1 MPKPI
6 WDELLGQPEAIEQ
19 LNISLGG
26 NRASLHHAWLFTGP
40 AGSGRSNLA
49 RAFAAAIQCESD
61 GCGKCQH
68 CSLVTANSHPD
79 VLTLATDKVIISIDE
94 VRELVSASSLG
105 SSLGRYKILI
115 VEDAD
120 RMTERTSNVLL
131 KALEEPPE
139 NTIWMLCAP
148 SSAGLLPTIR
158 SRVRNITLRLPSISE
173 VAELLVNRD
182 GVDPGL
188 ARKVAAEAQS
198 HVGMAR
204 RLALSAEARARREE
218 TIRLSLSIDSLG
230 SAMAAAEKLLGV
242 AKRDA
247 EAVNSENN
255 QHESQA
261 LLAAFGLKPDEKVP
275 PAIRPYFKTLE
286 EQQKRRGTRSL
297 RDGIDRIFT
306 DLESV
311 FRDVLSFQLDTA
323 ANLINQQFAQEIEQ
337 RSVQSLAADS
347 LRILDAIAQSRRMLE
362 SNVKDQLVLESL
374 CTYLID
380 IPGFQQKIAG

>member
-19 LNISLGG
+19 LNNSLGG
-26 NRASLHHAWLFTGP
+26 NRGNLHHAWLFTGP

-49 RAFAAAIQCESD
+49 RAFAAAIQCDSD

-68 CSLVTANSHPD
+68 CSLVVANSHPD
-79 VLTLATDKVIISIDE
+79 VSTLATDKVIISIDE
-94 VRELVSASSLG
+94 VRELVSASQLG

-115 VEDAD
+115 IEDAD

-173 VAELLVNRD
+173 VAELLISRD
-182 GVDPGL
+182 GVDPAL
-188 ARKVAAEAQS
+188 ARKAAAEAQS

-204 RLALSAEARARREE
+204 RLALSSEARARREE
-218 TIRLSLSIDSLG
+218 TIRLSLGIDSLG
-230 SAMAAAEKLLGV
+230 SAMSAAEKLLGV

-247 EAVNSENN
+247 ESVNAESN
-255 QHESQA
+255 QQESAA

-275 PAIRPYFKTLE
+275 PSIRPFFKTLE

-311 FRDVLSFQLDTA
+311 FRDVLSFQLETS
-323 ANLINQQFAQEIEQ
+323 ANLINQQFPQEIER
-337 RSVQSLAADS
+337 RSAQSSAADS
-347 LRILDAIAQSRRMLE
+347 LRILDAIAQSRKMLE
-362 SNVKDQLVLESL
+362 SNVKDQLVLETL